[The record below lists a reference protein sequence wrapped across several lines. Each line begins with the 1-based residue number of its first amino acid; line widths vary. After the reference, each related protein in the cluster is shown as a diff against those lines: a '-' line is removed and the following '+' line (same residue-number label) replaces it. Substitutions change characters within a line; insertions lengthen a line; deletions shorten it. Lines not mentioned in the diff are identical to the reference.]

1 MHLTRVAGLT
11 LVASQSGTEPSNV
24 WKTARPPNTGG
35 AIVTRP
41 QGEPESPSPFRLR
54 AEVLPLNS
62 RLPLSPLLSEALRQP
77 LCLVSRLRRHL
88 PLQHPRLQE
97 SAPPLVP
104 SRLSRLHL
112 HLLAARHHLLLSFV
126 DPPAYRAAIRAGE
139 VEVEGVRVDPTT
151 TLLVVRYEGWYVV
164 TRIKLP
170 RRRPSRSATEPPSG
184 TEILMMVWTEVRG
197 STDQEGG

>member
-1 MHLTRVAGLT
+1 MLA
-11 LVASQSGTEPSNV
+11 ASLPVIETSNDSKIVPPPS
-24 WKTARPPNTGG
+24 TGG
-35 AIVTRP
+35 DIDTRQ

-54 AEVLPLNS
+54 AEDPPLNS
-62 RLPLSPLLSEALRQP
+62 RLPLFPLLSEALRQP

-88 PLQHPRLQE
+88 PLLHPRLQE
-97 SAPPLVP
+97 SAPPPVL

-112 HLLAARHHLLLSFV
+112 HLLAARHHLLLSYV
-126 DPPAYRAAIRAGE
+126 DPPAYRAAIQEGE

-170 RRRPSRSATEPPSG
+170 RRRPSRSATEPPNG
-184 TEILMMVWTEVRG
+184 TEISMMVWTEVRG

>member
-1 MHLTRVAGLT
+1 MLLTKAADLT
-11 LVASQSGTEPSNV
+11 PAASQSGIAPSSV
-24 WKTARPPNTGG
+24 WKTAPPPNIGG
-35 AIVTRP
+35 AIDTP
-41 QGEPESPSPFRLR
+41 CQGEPESPSPFWLR

-62 RLPLSPLLSEALRQP
+62 RLPLFPLLSEALRQP
-77 LCLVSRLRRHL
+77 RCLVSRLRRHL
-88 PLQHPRLQE
+88 SLQHPRLQE
-97 SAPPLVP
+97 SAPRLVP
-104 SRLSRLHL
+104 SHLSRLHL

-151 TLLVVRYEGWYVV
+151 TLLLVRYEGWYVV

-170 RRRPSRSATEPPSG
+170 RRRPSRSVTEPPNG
-184 TEILMMVWTEVRG
+184 TEISMMVWTEVRG